1 MLGPIDYIV
10 VGFVGNN
17 FDGSIMEELNKAS
30 YEGVIRVVDLMFIRK
45 DANGDVALGE
55 YQDQPRELSMFFEQ
69 LGVTAETPIFTEE
82 DALKVAEDMD
92 NDTAAGVLLIEH
104 LWAKGLK
111 QAIVDA
117 GGFLIAD
124 GRIHPEKIEAAIEE
138 LEA

>member
-45 DANGDVALGE
+45 DANGDIALGE

-104 LWAKGLK
+104 PPGTLTNHRTNMPPPSL
-111 QAIVDA
+111 
-117 GGFLIAD
+117 GGIFVRKTL
-124 GRIHPEKIEAAIEE
+124 
-138 LEA
+138 

>member
-45 DANGDVALGE
+45 DANGDIALGE